1 MDTEKTEK
9 VLKELDSIFAETL
22 SDLNVNLELNT
33 TAADVE
39 GWDSLRH
46 IELIINIETFYS
58 IKFSTKEIMSVEN
71 IGSLVDLINKKI
83 EP

>member
-9 VLKELDSIFAETL
+9 VLKELDSIFSETL

-71 IGSLVDLINKKI
+71 IGSLVDLVNKKI
-83 EP
+83 EL

>member
-9 VLKELDSIFAETL
+9 VLKELDSIFSETL

-58 IKFSTKEIMSVEN
+58 IKFSTKEIMSIEN
-71 IGSLVDLINKKI
+71 IGSLVALINKKI
-83 EP
+83 EL

>member
-9 VLKELDSIFAETL
+9 VLKELDSIFAETM

-83 EP
+83 EL

>member
-71 IGSLVDLINKKI
+71 IGSLVDLVNKKI
-83 EP
+83 EL

>member
-22 SDLNVNLELNT
+22 SDMNVNLELNT

-71 IGSLVDLINKKI
+71 IGSLVDLVNKKI
-83 EP
+83 EL

>member
-9 VLKELDSIFAETL
+9 VLKELDSIFSETL

-58 IKFSTKEIMSVEN
+58 IKFSTKEIMSIEN

-83 EP
+83 EL